1 MKRCEDCGGYKK
13 PPSPNTTIYC
23 RWKKDVG
30 VFDANKCFR
39 YQRKWRKTLQAKI
52 VMFGVIAI
60 LIWLALLLAGCQGTS
75 YEHKITYPGGYV
87 DSTKVSHTKIL
98 VFTETKELSF
108 VTPDGARLGVGWM
121 TMDPQAAV
129 DFAKAIAP
137 PLWKLLRAY
146 FAPLPV
152 SAALGGE

>member
-60 LIWLALLLAGCQGTS
+60 LIWLALFLGGCQRTGYLYTL
-75 YEHKITYPGGYV
+75 EHLDGRVETTRIT
-87 DSTKVSHTKIL
+87 HTKIL

-129 DFAKAIAP
+129 DFAKVVVP
-137 PLWKLLRAY
+137 PLWKLLSAY